1 MSLRLAGVH
10 LFVLSAFALAEPLFD
25 LLGKNAEFFGA
36 RGSTSWDVVLFAL
49 TLLFVPPALLLA
61 VEAIVPSRTRP
72 VVHAVFVAALVGL
85 IVLQAIRA
93 AGAPG
98 WLLVVL
104 AALAG
109 AAAAALY
116 VRFDAARLLLT
127 VLAPAP
133 LVFLALFLFSS
144 GVSTLTFSGTPSAYA
159 AAGERPRAPV
169 VMIVFDELPVNSLLD
184 ARGRVDPVRFPHFA
198 ELARGSTWFANESV
212 VSEGTLHGVPSLL
225 TGLYPRP
232 GELPIYHDH
241 PRNLFTLLGTSARLH
256 VFETETHL
264 CPPKL
269 CRSSGDSLEGRL
281 GSLYADTSV
290 VYLHELLPDDLAS
303 GIPSVSS
310 GWQGFWK
317 DGGGQADPERRF
329 DTFLPTVRPERGPA
343 IWYLHFLLPHS
354 PWRFLPDG
362 QRYAIRPAPGW
373 TGAEVWNGNQAAVD
387 QYWQR
392 HLLQLGN
399 ADRLLGRLLARLRS
413 TGLYDR
419 SLLVVTADEGLSFR
433 AGEKRRPAS
442 AANLPDIS
450 YVPLFVKLP
459 HQQRGRV
466 VRSAT
471 RSVDV
476 LPTIAA
482 AAGVTIPW
490 HVDGQSLLSRVRP
503 ERFVSVAK
511 DHGRRL
517 VVPAAELEARREA
530 ALRRQVALF
539 GSDEPTSRLFGL
551 GRYRA
556 LLGRRLAGLT
566 VRPGGRVE
574 LDSLDLSSN
583 LVQVSGRVAGSVH
596 DVAVESHGTIVA
608 VVPAEARRFWALVPG
623 AELSGS
629 SPRLFSIESATA
641 LRRLKPS

>member
-198 ELARGSTWFANESV
+198 ELAHGSTWFANESV

-317 DGGGQADPERRF
+317 NGGGQADPERRF
-329 DTFLPTVRPERGPA
+329 DSFLPTVRPERGPT

-373 TGAEVWNGNQAAVD
+373 SGAEVWNGNQAAVD

-517 VVPAAELEARREA
+517 VVPDAELEARREA

-539 GSDEPTSRLFGL
+539 GSDEPTSNLYGI
-551 GRYRA
+551 GRYRR
-556 LLGRRLAGLT
+556 LLGRRLAAFT

>member
-198 ELARGSTWFANESV
+198 ELAHGSTWFANESV
-212 VSEGTLHGVPSLL
+212 VAEGTLHGVPSLL

-608 VVPAEARRFWALVPG
+608 VVPAEAGRFWALVPR
-623 AELSGS
+623 AELSGF
-629 SPRLFSIESATA
+629 SPRLYSIESATA

>member
-198 ELARGSTWFANESV
+198 ELAHGSTWFANESV

-317 DGGGQADPERRF
+317 NGGGQADPERRF
-329 DTFLPTVRPERGPA
+329 DSFLPTVRPERGPT

-373 TGAEVWNGNQAAVD
+373 SGAEVWNGNQAAVD

-392 HLLQLGN
+392 HLLQLGMP
-399 ADRLLGRLLARLRS
+399 
-413 TGLYDR
+413 TGC
-419 SLLVVTADEGLSFR
+419 SGGCSR
-433 AGEKRRPAS
+433 ACARPAS
-442 AANLPDIS
+442 
-450 YVPLFVKLP
+450 
-459 HQQRGRV
+459 
-466 VRSAT
+466 T
-471 RSVDV
+471 
-476 LPTIAA
+476 T
-482 AAGVTIPW
+482 
-490 HVDGQSLLSRVRP
+490 
-503 ERFVSVAK
+503 
-511 DHGRRL
+511 
-517 VVPAAELEARREA
+517 ARC
-530 ALRRQVALF
+530 
-539 GSDEPTSRLFGL
+539 
-551 GRYRA
+551 
-556 LLGRRLAGLT
+556 
-566 VRPGGRVE
+566 
-574 LDSLDLSSN
+574 SS
-583 LVQVSGRVAGSVH
+583 
-596 DVAVESHGTIVA
+596 
-608 VVPAEARRFWALVPG
+608 
-623 AELSGS
+623 
-629 SPRLFSIESATA
+629 
-641 LRRLKPS
+641 